1 MSKNCLICGVG
12 GQGIVLASRL
22 IAACAMSKGYMAKTA
37 ETIGMAQQ
45 GGCVVSHVKFG
56 KEIFSPLVKHKTA
69 DILMAFEPAEAVRCL
84 SYLKD
89 DGTVIVS
96 NKVVLPT
103 TATLSGKEYT
113 ADEMIEKLKEKC
125 KNVIVVDTESKC
137 KALGSNKVL
146 NVVMLGAL
154 AKSGCLEFT
163 TDEFKETIIKTVPKK
178 YHELNLK
185 AIDM

>member
-1 MSKNCLICGVG
+1 MNKNCLICGVG
-12 GQGIVLASRL
+12 GQGIVLASRI

-56 KEIFSPLVKHKTA
+56 KEIFSPLVQHSGA
-69 DILMAFEPAEAVRCL
+69 DVLMAFEPAEAVRCL
-84 SYLKD
+84 PYLKD
-89 DGTVIVS
+89 GGTIIVS

-103 TATLSGKEYT
+103 TATLSGKEYSS
-113 ADEMIEKLKEKC
+113 DDMIDILKQKC
-125 KNVIVVDTESKC
+125 RNVIVVDTDKKC
-137 KALGSNKVL
+137 KILGSNKVL
-146 NVVMLGAL
+146 NVVMLGSL

-163 TDEFKETIIKTVPKK
+163 IDEFKDTILKTVPKK
-178 YHELNLK
+178 FHELNLK

>member
-1 MSKNCLICGVG
+1 MNKSCLICGVG

-56 KEIFSPLVKHKTA
+56 KEIFSPLVKKKSA
-69 DILMAFEPAEAVRCL
+69 DVLMAFEPAEAVRCL

-103 TATLSGKEYT
+103 TASLAGKEYT
-113 ADEMIEKLKEKC
+113 ADEMIAVLKEKC
-125 KNVIVVDTESKC
+125 KNVIVVDTQEKC
-137 KALGSNKVL
+137 RILGSNKVL
-146 NVVMLGAL
+146 NVVMLGSL

-163 TDEFKETIIKTVPKK
+163 IDEFKETIINTVPKK
-178 YHELNLK
+178 YQELNLK